1 MAGFIDAW
9 GRGILDILE
18 LMGKEELE
26 NPEFEESGDSFRII
40 FNRQVTSRLL
50 QMSVKISAKNGSK
63 YD

>member
-26 NPEFEESGDSFRII
+26 NPELEESGDSFRII
-40 FNRQVTSRLL
+40 FNRQPYPNFIHSYCW
-50 QMSVKISAKNGSK
+50 I
-63 YD
+63 D